1 VKYLS
6 PHRDDSPG
14 GQGFAVR
21 SFARCQGDPRP
32 DTPEKTLSGQPA
44 TEATEKPSP
53 PIRFVP
59 IEALRS
65 VARNLS
71 TGRPQAIAVVLGIG
85 PGHFVVGSVGSLV
98 GCKGHGVLMEGF
110 AQAMKVILKSLCI
123 PA

>member
-1 VKYLS
+1 
-6 PHRDDSPG
+6 
-14 GQGFAVR
+14 
-21 SFARCQGDPRP
+21 
-32 DTPEKTLSGQPA
+32 
-44 TEATEKPSP
+44 
-53 PIRFVP
+53 VP

-71 TGRPQAIAVVLGIG
+71 TGRPQAIAVVLGID